1 MVSLR
6 TLNCL
11 KVSTEFLFFNGTN
24 LIFVVKNSILM
35 DLVCKILLLSVI
47 IRRHYCKNNFIQSVI
62 NRWLIILGYMLK
74 QYWLRYN
81 NKKFLS
87 YLKISLGSDTTNWKI
102 HTLNQKILKD
112 CKDFTNIWNMSK
124 YVIFLINFKIKLTT
138 ILEFNCIIF

>member
-11 KVSTEFLFFNGTN
+11 KVSTEFQFFNGTN
-24 LIFVVKNSILM
+24 LIFVVKNFILM
-35 DLVCKILLLSVI
+35 DLVCKISLLSVI
-47 IRRHYCKNNFIQSVI
+47 IRKHYCKNNFILSVT
-62 NRWLIILGYMLK
+62 NRWSTILGYMLK

-87 YLKISLGSDTTNWKI
+87 CLKTLLGSDITNWKI
-102 HTLNQKILKD
+102 HILNPKTLKD